1 MAMMI
6 AMTQPE
12 PWPMPDAIEIAAV
25 IRDGYACRRCR
36 AVVTG
41 DDRRVVCTT
50 AYAHPTL
57 ATALTLCER
66 CAALHREGH

>member
-1 MAMMI
+1 MMF
-6 AMTQPE
+6 AMTQHE

-36 AVVTG
+36 AVVLG
-41 DDRRVVCTT
+41 DDRRVVCTS
-50 AYAHPTL
+50 AYACPTL

-66 CAALHREGH
+66 CAALHTSGR